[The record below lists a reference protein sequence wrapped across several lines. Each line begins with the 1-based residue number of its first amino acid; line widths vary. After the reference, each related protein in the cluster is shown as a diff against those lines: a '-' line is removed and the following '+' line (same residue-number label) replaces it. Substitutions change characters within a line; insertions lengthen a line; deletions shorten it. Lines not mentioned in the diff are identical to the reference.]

1 LISIALFVCNLV
13 VLGWKKPAEPV
24 GIKAA
29 LTITPYYVRK
39 AVQGKFGVNLARS
52 VYMSVKAVKDW
63 FCVRVGEC

>member
-1 LISIALFVCNLV
+1 LFYNLF
-13 VLGWKKPAEPV
+13 VLGWKKPEKPI
-24 GIKAA
+24 GIYEA

-39 AVQGKFGVNLARS
+39 SVQGKFGVNLARS